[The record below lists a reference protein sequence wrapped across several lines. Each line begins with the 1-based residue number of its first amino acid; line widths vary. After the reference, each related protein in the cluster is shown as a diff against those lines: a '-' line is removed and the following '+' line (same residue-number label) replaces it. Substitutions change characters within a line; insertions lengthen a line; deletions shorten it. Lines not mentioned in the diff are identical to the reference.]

1 MDIVTQNPNIL
12 SGAPYFA
19 STHVPA
25 ATLFDNL
32 NDGATFNPFVERF
45 SGVSLE
51 QVKAVLQQAA
61 NAMQKRAT
69 Y

>member
-1 MDIVTQNPNIL
+1 MVIVTQNLYIM
-12 SGAPYFA
+12 SGALCFA
-19 STHVPA
+19 GTRVPV
-25 ATLFDNL
+25 ATLFKNL

-45 SGVSLE
+45 SRVSLK

-61 NAMQKRAT
+61 DAMQKRAT